1 MPGFLDRFWQG
12 LKGTRDQMGQRWR
25 QLVGRTVS
33 PEFWDALEEQLYLA
47 DLGPDAVER
56 ILEQGRRRFHA
67 DRPVDEAALLT
78 LLEDEMTRLLPEDDP
93 DPWSLSTERPNVWLI
108 LGVNGAGKTT
118 SVGKLAAGFQR
129 RGRRVLIGAADTF
142 RAAANEQLEI
152 WARRAG
158 VDLVQQAPGADPAA
172 VAFDAVAAG
181 KRRGAD
187 LVLIDTA
194 GRLHTKTP
202 LMQELS
208 KIARVV
214 GRETPGAPQR
224 TLLVVDATTG
234 QNGVMQARQ
243 FSDAAGADGIILTKL
258 DGTAKGGVALAI
270 QRELG
275 LPVRWVGLGEGVED
289 LIPFSRE
296 DYVAA
301 VLGRRPW
308 TREGEMVRTP

>member
-1 MPGFLDRFWQG
+1 MPAFLERFWQG

-47 DLGPDAVER
+47 DVGPEAVER
-56 ILEQGRRRFHA
+56 ILDRGRRRFQA
-67 DRPVDEAALLT
+67 DRPVDEAALLG
-78 LLEDEMTRLLPEDDP
+78 LLEEEMVGLLPEDDP
-93 DPWSLSTERPNVWLI
+93 DPWALTGDRPNVWLI
-108 LGVNGAGKTT
+108 VGVNGAGKTT
-118 SVGKLAAGFQR
+118 SVGKLAASFQA
-129 RGRRVLIGAADTF
+129 RGQRVLIGAADTF

-172 VAFDAVAAG
+172 VAFDTVAAAR
-181 KRRGAD
+181 RRGVD
-187 LVLIDTA
+187 LALIDTA

-202 LMQELS
+202 LMQELA
-208 KIARVV
+208 KITRVV
-214 GRETPGAPQR
+214 ARECPGAPHR

-234 QNGVMQARQ
+234 QNGVTQARQ
-243 FSDAAGADGIILTKL
+243 FADAAGADGLILTKL

-270 QRELG
+270 QQQLG
-275 LPVRWVGLGEGVED
+275 IPVRWVGLGEGVGD

-301 VLGRRPW
+301 VLGRQPW
-308 TREGEMVRTP
+308 AAAGR